1 MRDRFSKMTIVIAAA
16 AVSGVMPVSV
26 TRTSAQA
33 PAGSSNAPMPS
44 SALKAPRDEPDF
56 QGIWTD
62 EMDALA
68 APRQIH
74 EPGVFLRGNSE
85 PILIGSDQN
94 CSTARGV
101 RIGAR
106 TWHGIGASDEKF

>member
-16 AVSGVMPVSV
+16 AVSGVMSVSV

-44 SALKAPRDEPDF
+44 SALKKPWGEPDF

-62 EMDALA
+62 ETDTPLQR
-68 APRQIH
+68 PDRYTNQ
-74 EPGVFLRGNSE
+74 EFFSE
-85 PILIGSDQN
+85 A
-94 CSTARGV
+94 TASR
-101 RIGAR
+101 
-106 TWHGIGASDEKF
+106 F